1 MSKLRRDLQTLNT
14 RLQAEPQQSSASVS
28 LEGPGTVQLSLPRS
42 EARVAIILADD
53 SYPRAAV
60 LVLCESDDTIN
71 SQLEELNEL
80 FEDGADLELIV
91 TSIFAALGITC
102 CLGREQP
109 SQDAAEMEAEGEQEA
124 QGSDI
129 DDARI
134 DDSGA
139 EQEES
144 EDDADDEA
152 YDVAERDDEELLK
165 TVFQKVSRWDQKEAA
180 IIKARHAQLRHA
192 DACFP
197 MRPCLWCKSAAY
209 PHENSDPET
218 LATCSS
224 Y

>member
-14 RLQAEPQQSSASVS
+14 RLQAESQQRNASVC
-28 LEGPGTVQLSLPRS
+28 LEGPGTILLSLPRS
-42 EARVAIILADD
+42 ETRVSIFLADD

-60 LVLCESDDTIN
+60 LVLCESDDKIN

-80 FEDGADLELIV
+80 FEDGADLEMIV
-91 TSIFAALGITC
+91 TSIFAALDITC
-102 CLGREQP
+102 CLGKEQP
-109 SQDAAEMEAEGEQEA
+109 SLGAAEMEAEGEQET

-129 DDARI
+129 NDARI

-180 IIKARHAQLRHA
+180 IIKARDSELHHTETY
-192 DACFP
+192 FP
-197 MRPCLWCKSAAY
+197 MPPCLWCKIAAY
-209 PHENSDPET
+209 PREDFDPET
-218 LATCSS
+218 LATCWSC
-224 Y
+224 